1 MELLFCYI
9 CLPGPLESS
18 LLPTKAM
25 FDFTRF
31 VEAKL
36 NTSSNGPLFIF
47 RDELCIFADFV
58 AFAYAESESLI
69 RRYKVLGIPVLFR
82 K

>member
-1 MELLFCYI
+1 M
-9 CLPGPLESS
+9 S

-36 NTSSNGPLFIF
+36 NTNSNGPLFIF
-47 RDELCIFADFV
+47 RDELCIFTDFV
-58 AFAYAESESLI
+58 AFACAKGEWLI
-69 RRYKVLGIPVLFR
+69 RRYRVLGIPVLFR